1 MISGRFSPRGR
12 HGRRIAEA
20 LVAFTSAAALAA
32 LAGPAA
38 AAPTPALSAR
48 LDAAAPADRI
58 GVIATLT
65 RQVDGEGY
73 AGRPQALLRALQ
85 RTADATQDAVTD
97 EISGPVRPFWL
108 INAVAFTGT
117 PDEVRAVAA
126 DPAVETV
133 DLDAAVVLTDAAHA
147 DAAPFPDAGS
157 GDWGVPAIHAPAAW
171 ASYGVRGAGVRVG
184 TIDTGV
190 NASNPELAGKVVA
203 WRDFVGSSPTPVD
216 DNGHGTHTAGTIA
229 GGSAGGGPIGVAPE
243 ARLVVAK
250 AMGAN
255 GVGPGSALLAAA
267 EWMTDP
273 DGNPATADQP
283 GVVSNSWSASS
294 ANDTWFRPMIRRWL
308 ELGIVPVFAAGNTGP
323 GAGSIGS
330 PAGYPEAIAVGAI
343 DTDDAVPGFSSRG
356 PIVWQNPDG
365 LGPEAGTLLAKPD
378 LVAPG
383 VGIVS
388 SVGTGY
394 LTYSGTSMAAPH
406 VAGVA
411 ALVRQANPALPPAAV
426 ADILRSSAVDL
437 GAAGPDSAT
446 GMGRVDAVRA
456 VEAAIGPAPDT
467 RFTTTPPAMTNAASL
482 DYAVALS
489 GGGQTVRFRVDGG
502 DWTAPSPVLA
512 LSLPLAEGRHVVEA
526 QAVDAAGAVDP
537 SPARH
542 AVTVDR
548 TRPRVAIGWS
558 LSGTRATFRARVSDS
573 LSGPRQ
579 DSIRWSFGEGETARG
594 ARVVRRFAESRRRWV
609 VLSARDAAGNESL
622 AVRALHPRAASAVRD
637 LTVPAVASR
646 HAATVT
652 VAGRL
657 VRPAR
662 LRAVLRP
669 LRSGARVTGTG
680 LAASFDP
687 ERLGGP
693 VAHSATVS
701 RGAAAFRLAVRVR
714 GLRPGGYRL
723 EVRASEPGD
732 GALVITRRIQVR

>member
-1 MISGRFSPRGR
+1 MSSGRFSPRGR
-12 HGRRIAEA
+12 HGCRIAEA
-20 LVAFTSAAALAA
+20 LVAIISAAALAA

-38 AAPTPALSAR
+38 AAPTPALSQR
-48 LDAAAPADRI
+48 LAAARPADRI
-58 GVIATLT
+58 DVIATLA
-65 RQVDGEGY
+65 RQVDGEDY

-85 RTADATQDAVTD
+85 RTAGATQDAVTD
-97 EISGPVRPFWL
+97 EIDGPVHPFWL
-108 INAVAFTGT
+108 INAVAFRGT

-126 DPAVETV
+126 DPAVESV
-133 DLDAAVVLTDAAHA
+133 NLDAAVVLTDGGHI

-171 ASYGVRGAGVRVG
+171 STFGVRGAGVRVG

-203 WRDFVGSSPTPVD
+203 WRDFVGSSPTPVN

-243 ARLVVAK
+243 SRLIVAK

-255 GVGPGSALLAAA
+255 GVGAGSALLAAA

-283 GVVSNSWSASS
+283 GIVSNSWSASS

-343 DTDDAVPGFSSRG
+343 DTDDSVPGFSSRG
-356 PIVWQNPDG
+356 PIFWQNPDG

-388 SVGTGY
+388 SVGSGY

-411 ALVRQANPALPPAAV
+411 ALVRQANPGLPPAAV

-437 GAAGPDSAT
+437 GAAGPDAAS

-467 RFTTTPPAMTNAASL
+467 SLTSTPPADTNAAVL

-489 GGGQTVRFRVDGG
+489 SGGQTVRFRVDGG
-502 DWTAPSPVLA
+502 AWTPASPTLTA
-512 LSLPLAEGRHVVEA
+512 SFALAEGRHVVEA
-526 QAVDAAGAVDP
+526 QAIDGAGAVDP

-542 AVTVDR
+542 AVTVNR
-548 TRPRVAIGWS
+548 TRPRVAIGVS
-558 LSGTRATFRARVSDS
+558 KSGTRTTFRARVRDS
-573 LSGPRQ
+573 LSGPRR
-579 DSIRWSFGEGETARG
+579 DSIRWSFGEGATGRG
-594 ARVVRRFAESRRRWV
+594 AKVVRRFAESRRRRV
-609 VLSARDAAGNESL
+609 VLRARDAAGNESF
-622 AVRALHPRAASAVRD
+622 AVRAVRPRAASAVRG
-637 LTVPAVASR
+637 LRVPRVASR
-646 HAATVT
+646 RARTVK

-669 LRSGARVTGTG
+669 VRPGAVTTG
-680 LAASFDP
+680 RGLLASFTP
-687 ERLGGP
+687 QRLGGP
-693 VAHSATVS
+693 VARSATIS
-701 RGAAAFRLAVRVR
+701 RRATAFRLAVRVR
-714 GLRPGGYRL
+714 GLRHGEYRL
-723 EVRASEPGD
+723 EVRARERRGR
-732 GALVITRRIQVR
+732 ALVLTRRIRVR

>member
-1 MISGRFSPRGR
+1 MSSGRFSPRGR
-12 HGRRIAEA
+12 HGCRIAEA
-20 LVAFTSAAALAA
+20 LVAITSAAALAA
-32 LAGPAA
+32 FAGPAA
-38 AAPTPALSAR
+38 AAPTPALSER
-48 LDAAAPADRI
+48 LAAAAPADRI
-58 GVIATLT
+58 DVIATLS
-65 RQVDGEGY
+65 RQVDGEDY
-73 AGRPQALLRALQ
+73 AGRPRALLRALQ

-97 EISGPVRPFWL
+97 DIDGPVHPFWL
-108 INAVAFTGT
+108 INAVAFSGT

-126 DPAVETV
+126 DPAVESV
-133 DLDAAVVLTDAAHA
+133 DLDAAVVLTDAGHI
-147 DAAPFPDAGS
+147 DSTPFPGSGS
-157 GDWGVPAIHAPAAW
+157 GDWGVPAIRAPAAW
-171 ASYGVRGAGVRVG
+171 SAFGVRGAGVRVG

-190 NASNPELAGKVVA
+190 NASNPDLAGKVVA

-243 ARLVVAK
+243 SRLIVAK

-255 GVGPGSALLAAA
+255 GVGAGSALLAAA

-273 DGNPATADQP
+273 DGDPATADQP
-283 GVVSNSWSASS
+283 GIVSNSWSASS

-343 DTDDAVPGFSSRG
+343 DTDDSVPGFSSRG

-388 SVGTGY
+388 SVGSGY

-411 ALVRQANPALPPAAV
+411 ALVRQANPGLPPAAV

-437 GAAGPDSAT
+437 GAAGPDPAT

-467 RFTTTPPAMTNAASL
+467 SFTSTPPADTNAAAL
-482 DYAVALS
+482 GYAVALA

-502 DWTAPSPVLA
+502 AWTAASPTLSASFA
-512 LSLPLAEGRHVVEA
+512 LPEGRHVVEA
-526 QAVDAAGAVDP
+526 QAIDGAGAVDP
-537 SPARH
+537 TPARH

-548 TRPRVAIGWS
+548 TRPRVAIGVS
-558 LSGTRATFRARVSDS
+558 LSGTRTTFRARVRDS
-573 LSGPRQ
+573 LSGPRR
-579 DSIRWSFGEGETARG
+579 DSIRWSFGEGRTARG
-594 ARVVRRFAESRRRWV
+594 AKVVRRFAESRRRRV
-609 VLSARDAAGNESL
+609 VLRARDAAGLSL
-622 AVRALHPRAASAVRD
+622 IH
-637 LTVPAVASR
+637 
-646 HAATVT
+646 
-652 VAGRL
+652 
-657 VRPAR
+657 
-662 LRAVLRP
+662 
-669 LRSGARVTGTG
+669 
-680 LAASFDP
+680 
-687 ERLGGP
+687 
-693 VAHSATVS
+693 
-701 RGAAAFRLAVRVR
+701 
-714 GLRPGGYRL
+714 
-723 EVRASEPGD
+723 
-732 GALVITRRIQVR
+732 I